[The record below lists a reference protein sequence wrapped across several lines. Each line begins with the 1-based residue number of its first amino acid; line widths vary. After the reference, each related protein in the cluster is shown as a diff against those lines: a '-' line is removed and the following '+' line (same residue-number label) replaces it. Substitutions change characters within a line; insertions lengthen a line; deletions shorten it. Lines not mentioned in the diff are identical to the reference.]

1 MSLSDICIKRPVLTL
16 MMTLSLVVFGVLGYV
31 ELGVDQLPN
40 MEFPNVTVTAQLE
53 GASPESMEEDVTEV
67 LEEHLN
73 TIAGLRSLRSTT
85 FHGVTMIQAEFE
97 LERDIDQAAQD
108 VRDKIARARFQL
120 PRELEPPVVDKL
132 SMANRPIIWIPIN
145 SDRTQVQVTEYIKN
159 SMKPY
164 LETINGVASTEI
176 FGKRERA
183 IRIWV
188 DGEALRARGLSV
200 MDLMNAVQR
209 EHVDVPGG
217 RVEGHALEYSLKTD
231 AEFQTVEQLSNLII
245 AEVDGAQVR
254 MADVARVEDGAEDL
268 RFMARFN
275 GGAGAG
281 LGIMKQS
288 RANTVAIADAVYE
301 RVEELKKFLPEGM
314 SLPDADQVI
323 DFSLSIRES
332 VAETQF
338 ALIFGAF
345 LATLTVLLFL
355 RRMRPT
361 LLIATSIPLS
371 IIPAFGVI
379 WIFGFTI
386 NTMTL
391 LALALAVGV
400 VIDDA
405 IIVLENI
412 ERHRELGETPYEAAS
427 KGASQIAFAATA
439 STLSIAV
446 VFLPV
451 AFVKGIVGSFLGE
464 FGLTVAASVMFSLFV
479 ALTLIPMLAARM
491 PAPKERPHGGFYYRL
506 EQGFDWLE
514 TEYKRALDWALGH
527 RAAVLGIAAASFV
540 FALLLGTQLD
550 AEFFPPSDEGRIFV
564 MMETPPG
571 TAFEGTLE
579 RAKQAEKWM
588 LAQPEIHGLFAGIG
602 VSGPGGPGQV
612 TNAVMVAI
620 LKPAH
625 ERERSAQEIMAA
637 ARDGLGAIP
646 GLDVRVPDMSSMM
659 SGGGHGELEF
669 SIRGDLEIDELDRL
683 SDQFIQRL
691 ETEAGFVDLAKTLKV
706 GLPELRVIPDREKAA
721 AVGVDA
727 RTIAQVV
734 QAGIG
739 GLDIA
744 KFKDGGHRYD
754 VRVRLAEEF
763 RGDPDAIGALYV
775 RTKDGG
781 VIELRNIA
789 RIETG
794 AAPSTIS
801 RDQRQRSVTVSSGL
815 EGIAVGEAIEKVS
828 LIADEI
834 LPEGVSVR
842 FGGSAEAFLESLQ
855 EFGLAIGLA
864 ILIVYMVLAAQFES
878 LLHPITV
885 MLALPLAMV
894 GALGGLLV
902 MGQTINLFSL
912 IGIILLFGLVTKN
925 SILLVDYANEL
936 RREGVDKVEAMR
948 RAAPVRMRPVLMT
961 ALSMIFAV
969 IPAAFGIGPGAETRA
984 PMAVASGAG
993 MLSSTVLTLLV
1004 VPVFYLVLDD
1014 AMDWLRAR
1022 LRRLRGLDQAEVR
1035 TAPHA
1040 H

>member
-1 MSLSDICIKRPVLTL
+1 VSLSDLCIKRPVLTL
-16 MMTLSLVVFGVLGYV
+16 MMTLSLVVFGVLGYY

-85 FHGVTMIQAEFE
+85 FHGVAMIQAEFE

-108 VRDKIARARFQL
+108 VRDKIARARYEL

-132 SMANRPIIWIPIN
+132 NMSNRPIIWIPIN
-145 SDRTQVQVTEYIKN
+145 SDRTQVQVTEWIKN
-159 SMKPY
+159 TMKPY

-183 IRIWV
+183 IRIWI

-200 MDLMNAVQR
+200 MDLMSAVQR

-217 RVEGHALEYSLKTD
+217 RLEGDAMEYSLKTD
-231 AEFQTVEQLSNLII
+231 AEFETVEGLRNLIV
-245 AEVDGAQVR
+245 AEIDGAQVR
-254 MADVARVEDGAEDL
+254 MSDVARVEDGAEDR

-275 GGAGAG
+275 GGDGAG
-281 LGIMKQS
+281 LGIKKQS
-288 RANTVAIADAVYE
+288 RANTVQIADAVYE
-301 RVEELKKFLPEGM
+301 RVEELKAFLPEGM

-338 ALIFGAF
+338 ALVLGAF
-345 LATLTVLLFL
+345 LAALTVLLFL
-355 RRMRPT
+355 RRIRPT

-379 WIFGFTI
+379 WLLGFTI

-439 STLSIAV
+439 ATLSIAV

-464 FGLTVAASVMFSLFV
+464 FGLTVAVSVMFSLFV

-491 PAPKERPHGGFYYRL
+491 APPKERAHGGFYHRL
-506 EQGFDWLE
+506 EQAFVWLE
-514 TEYKRALDWALGH
+514 TEYQRALDWSLSH
-527 RAAVLGIAAASFV
+527 RKAVLGIAAASFL
-540 FALLLGTQLD
+540 FATFLGSLLK
-550 AEFFPPSDEGRIFV
+550 AEFFPPSDEGRVFV

-571 TAFEGTLE
+571 TSFDGTLE

-602 VSGPGGPGQV
+602 VSGPAGPGQV

-620 LKPAH
+620 LKSAH
-625 ERERSAQEIMAA
+625 ERERSAQELMVA
-637 ARDGLGAIP
+637 ARNALGSIP
-646 GLDVRVPDMSSMM
+646 GLDVRVPDMSAMM
-659 SGGGHGELEF
+659 AGGGHGELEF
-669 SIRGDLEIDELDRL
+669 AIRGDVEIDELDRI
-683 SDQFIQRL
+683 SDEFIQRL
-691 ETEAGFVDLAKTLKV
+691 EREPGFVDLGKTLKV
-706 GLPELRVIPDREKAA
+706 GLPELRVVPDREKSA

-727 RTIAQVV
+727 RTVAQVV

-754 VRVRLAEEF
+754 VRVRLDDVY
-763 RGDPDAIGALYV
+763 RGDPDAIGELFV

-789 RIETG
+789 TIETG

-801 RDQRQRSVTVSSGL
+801 RDQRQRAVTVSANL
-815 EGIAVGEAIEKVS
+815 EGIAAAEAIEKVRE
-828 LIADEI
+828 IGDEI
-834 LPEGVSVR
+834 LPEALSLR
-842 FGGSAEAFLESLQ
+842 FSGSAEQFLDSLR

-878 LLHPITV
+878 LLHPLTV

-936 RREGVDKVEAMR
+936 RAEGMDKVAAMR
-948 RAAPVRMRPVLMT
+948 KAAPVRMRPVLMT
-961 ALSMIFAV
+961 AISMILGV
-969 IPAAFGIGPGAETRA
+969 LPAAIGVGPGAETRA
-984 PMAVASGAG
+984 PMAVATGAG

-1014 AMDWLRAR
+1014 AVEWVRTK
-1022 LRRLRGLDQAEVR
+1022 LRGVR
-1035 TAPHA
+1035 HGPSEEQKPIAHA
-1040 H
+1040 R